1 MSLIRK
7 QIKTSGLTIGV
18 DGVAYE
24 MPSSD
29 GTVNQILKTDGSGNV
44 DWIAPSAVIVAS
56 QKYDLVVAASD
67 ETTALTAG
75 PTTVLTT
82 FRAPRAFTLTNIRA
96 TLTTAQPSG
105 TQLLTI
111 DVRNT
116 QVDESIMST
125 KITFDNGEKTSST
138 ASTQPV
144 LSTTDILVDDE
155 FTVYS
160 DLVGD
165 SGASG
170 LKIILIGTVP

>member
-7 QIKTSGLTIGV
+7 QIKTSGLTIGG

-96 TLTTAQPSG
+96 SLTTAQPSG
-105 TQLLTI
+105 TKLTI
-111 DVRNT
+111 DVHNT
-116 QVDESIMST
+116 RVGGTIMST

-138 ASTQPV
+138 AFNQPV
-144 LSTTDILVDDE
+144 LSTTAILDDDE

>member
-7 QIKTSGLTIGV
+7 QIKTSGLIIGG

-56 QKYDLVVAASD
+56 QKYDLIVAASD
-67 ETTALTAG
+67 ELTPLTAD
-75 PTTVLTT
+75 PNTVLTT

-111 DVRNT
+111 DVRKNNT
-116 QVDESIMST
+116 SIMST
-125 KITFDNGEKTSST
+125 KITFDNGEKSSLT

-144 LSTTDILVDDE
+144 LSTTDILDDDE

>member
-18 DGVAYE
+18 DGGAYE

-29 GTVNQILKTDGSGNV
+29 GTVNQILKTDGSGKV

-67 ETTALTAG
+67 ETTPLTSSVA
-75 PTTVLTT
+75 PLTT
-82 FRAPRAFTLTNIRA
+82 FRVPRSFTLTNIRA
-96 TLTTAQPSG
+96 TLTTAQSLG

-111 DVRNT
+111 DVRKNNT
-116 QVDESIMST
+116 SIMST
-125 KITFDNGEKTSST
+125 KITFDNNEKTSLT
-138 ASTQPV
+138 ASNQPV
-144 LSTTDILVDDE
+144 LTTTDILDDDE
-155 FTVYS
+155 FTVYCNS
-160 DLVGD
+160 VGD
-165 SGASG
+165 PGASG